1 MSENGI
7 KCRKRVQMPGG
18 VNSELGEISLG
29 RHGSLYGGDART
41 GNGLQ
46 TTKQHVF
53 ESAPDKEMRN
63 SKYNDELAAPWDWHM
78 VPIDGGFLNESVS
91 SWIHEGKLDLKLE
104 LECQKG
110 ESELYSFGNKS
121 IKIVTKAGEW

>member
-1 MSENGI
+1 MHEESINALWCEFWTLGD
-7 KCRKRVQMPGG
+7 KPGK
-18 VNSELGEISLG
+18 SWEPK
-29 RHGSLYGGDART
+29 GGDART

-46 TTKQHVF
+46 RTKQHVF

-63 SKYNDELAAPWDWHM
+63 SNYNDELAAPWDWHM
-78 VPIDGGFLNESVS
+78 IPIDRGLLNESVS

-110 ESELYSFGNKS
+110 ESELYSFGNKR